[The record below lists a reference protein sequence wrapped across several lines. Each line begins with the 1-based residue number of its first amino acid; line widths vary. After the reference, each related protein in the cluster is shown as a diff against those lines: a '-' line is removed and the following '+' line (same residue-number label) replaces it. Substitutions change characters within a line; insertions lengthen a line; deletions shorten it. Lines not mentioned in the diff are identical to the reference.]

1 MEHIV
6 VYDTAGKEL
15 EKMSLDLAISKK
27 DESPRTFSY
36 VVKSLLLNWRQG
48 TVASKSRGEISFSN
62 KKPWKQKG
70 TGRARAGSL
79 RSPLWRKGGTVFG
92 PQPRT
97 RTTSVNK
104 KQTKLVF
111 NNILN
116 AFLSEK
122 NKLFCLDYDISS
134 QDRPNTKKVFSLLK
148 NLGIEN
154 KKVVLFLSFDD
165 DLNFASFRNI
175 PNLNVI
181 SYSQPNAYD
190 ITNCD
195 CWVLLKKDLD
205 LFKNMVSSW
214 N

>member
-1 MEHIV
+1 MKQII
-6 VYDTAGKEL
+6 VYDAAGKEQ
-15 EKMSLDLAISKK
+15 EKINLDLAISKK

-48 TVASKSRGEISFSN
+48 TVSSKSRGEVSFSN

-79 RSPLWRKGGTVFG
+79 RSPLWRKGGTAFG

-116 AFLSEK
+116 TFLNE
-122 NKLFCLDYDISS
+122 NKLFCLDYNISKES
-134 QDRPNTKKVFSLLK
+134 RPSTKNVFNSLK
-148 NLGIEN
+148 NLELNN
-154 KKVVLFLSFDD
+154 KKAVLFLSFEDD
-165 DLNFASFRNI
+165 FNFVSFRNI

-181 SYSQPNAYD
+181 SYSQPNVYD

-195 CWVLLKKDLD
+195 CWIVLKKDLD
-205 LFKNMVSSW
+205 LFKNMVLSW